1 MSTPVFV
8 DPESS
13 TQADGAQSSRVPVPL
28 PEDPYEAIRQA
39 YLVGT
44 DTESE
49 PIEDLGTESPESPHV
64 VASPISFPDSTPPVG
79 HVEES
84 EGSDTSGA
92 GSTSSDSTTPLSPD
106 HPLTHDTPV
115 LVPSLRRTARMV
127 VRVQPTMSPGCSARI
142 AEVAAMSDVAFRK
155 RFRSP
160 YESSPSPSPTL
171 PVRKRYRGT
180 SELVLSTDSEADELG
195 NEEDSLDSDSGS
207 EGAEDEG
214 PAAGDEDPGMR
225 DEGFGLGE
233 DEAVPEGQQ
242 RAAPVVE
249 TAVGEPLGLGYG
261 ALRRRELAAEEDQRY
276 STFEVGQGSG
286 SAPEPERLERVSAFR
301 QPTLTTW
308 TDPED
313 GTIYI
318 DVPTYPPPAPPVQTP
333 PSPDWTPGSLPISPS
348 HSDVPSPVSSPLI
361 SLTVPSPVAT
371 PTATI
376 PVDEDQFIEVGAQLE
391 LYGGILQDHTQ
402 RLDALPPTLFAEI
415 DRDVRELYTRS
426 GAVRDEIFSQRYRL
440 RSLEQEQERAVMTF
454 GALWRPVLAL
464 EAWAGHVDTR
474 MASMSRA
481 GYDDHRLVHDLLV
494 QQAALQR
501 ELQEMRG
508 RVTALEQERDR
519 REQ

>member
-1 MSTPVFV
+1 MSTLVFV

-49 PIEDLGTESPESPHV
+49 PIEDLGTESPESPHTV
-64 VASPISFPDSTPPVG
+64 VSPVG

-84 EGSDTSGA
+84 ENSETSW
-92 GSTSSDSTTPLSPD
+92 LWI
-106 HPLTHDTPV
+106 H
-115 LVPSLRRTARMV
+115 
-127 VRVQPTMSPGCSARI
+127 PTMSSGCSARI
-142 AEVAAMSDVAFRK
+142 AEVATMSDVAFRK

-171 PVRKRYRGT
+171 PVWKRYRGT

-195 NEEDSLDSDSGS
+195 DEEDSLDSDSGS
-207 EGAEDEG
+207 EGAENEG
-214 PAAGDEDPGMR
+214 HAAGDEDPDMR

-261 ALRRRELAAEEDQRY
+261 ALRRRELAAEDDQRY
-276 STFEVGQGSG
+276 SMFEVGQGSG
-286 SAPEPERLERVSAFR
+286 YAPELERLERVSAFR

-313 GTIYI
+313 
-318 DVPTYPPPAPPVQTP
+318 AP
-333 PSPDWTPGSLPISPS
+333 I
-348 HSDVPSPVSSPLI
+348 SSPLI
-361 SLTVPSPVAT
+361 SLTVSLHVAT

-376 PVDEDQFIEVGAQLE
+376 LVDEDQFIEVGAQLE
-391 LYGGILQDHTQ
+391 LYGSMLQDHTQ
-402 RLDALPPTLFAEI
+402 RLDALPPTLFAKI

-440 RSLEQEQERAVMTF
+440 RSLEQEQERAVITF
-454 GALWRPVLAL
+454 RALWRPVLAL

-474 MASMSRA
+474 MTSMSRA

-501 ELQEMRG
+501 EL
-508 RVTALEQERDR
+508 
-519 REQ
+519 